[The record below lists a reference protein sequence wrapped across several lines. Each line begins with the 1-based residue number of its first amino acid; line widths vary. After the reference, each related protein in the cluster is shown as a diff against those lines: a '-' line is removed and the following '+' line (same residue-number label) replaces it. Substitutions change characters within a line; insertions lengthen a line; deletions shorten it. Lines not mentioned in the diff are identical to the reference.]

1 MGGKERN
8 TAVEILT
15 QERYDCLVR
24 EDFSE
29 YRPAEWRGGECL
41 PQYTGLP
48 QDISIV
54 REEGRTCLF
63 LHSIEKPPRR
73 RRALLMEQ
81 AVSLSDETAV
91 EVCCKL
97 KEGIDGVF
105 ECWLADEQGN
115 RIALRFH
122 GGCYGSQKEVFI
134 DFPGEDTQ
142 YFNLSSL
149 LSLNCWLYMHIQL
162 RKDRTVFAF
171 LNEDRRLLWSAVTQR
186 SAIGQMKDF
195 HIAFAQ
201 NIDTPDG
208 GEWHLKALVDSL
220 VAVVPRQA
228 AMLPDLENRIPLWQ
242 LEEDAVRDA
251 VQSLPDKSG
260 DNVDIRSMVP
270 IIREMEHAVNE
281 DALEIKCYGD
291 QCFMQT
297 EKAYRLPL
305 RIDLKAKTDS
315 TNIRLYFHRGEVI
328 FNWECNMPELRI
340 HDICTGENYGYPGR
354 GLIPQNEYVDIT
366 WIIEKEY
373 MAVLVNGELRH
384 GGTQYTY
391 VLQQKDDPALIIE
404 DHVRVSSAWGSTVHV
419 KSLKVREL

>member
-1 MGGKERN
+1 
-8 TAVEILT
+8 
-15 QERYDCLVR
+15 
-24 EDFSE
+24 
-29 YRPAEWRGGECL
+29 
-41 PQYTGLP
+41 
-48 QDISIV
+48 
-54 REEGRTCLF
+54 
-63 LHSIEKPPRR
+63 
-73 RRALLMEQ
+73 
-81 AVSLSDETAV
+81 
-91 EVCCKL
+91 
-97 KEGIDGVF
+97 
-105 ECWLADEQGN
+105 
-115 RIALRFH
+115 
-122 GGCYGSQKEVFI
+122 
-134 DFPGEDTQ
+134 
-142 YFNLSSL
+142 
-149 LSLNCWLYMHIQL
+149 
-162 RKDRTVFAF
+162 
-171 LNEDRRLLWSAVTQR
+171 
-186 SAIGQMKDF
+186 
-195 HIAFAQ
+195 
-201 NIDTPDG
+201 
-208 GEWHLKALVDSL
+208 
-220 VAVVPRQA
+220 
-228 AMLPDLENRIPLWQ
+228 LWQ